1 MKKIVLTAAILAIGF
16 SATAQNW
23 EDGLRF
29 SENEYEGTARTMAMG
44 NAFTALGGDM
54 GSLGINPAGSAVA
67 RRSQFTVTPGMNI
80 SIARV
85 QGEVLNDGSVAFGNK
100 LQNDQSR
107 FSMPNIGGM
116 INFNTGR

>member
-44 NAFTALGGDM
+44 IPLMPF
-54 GSLGINPAGSAVA
+54 
-67 RRSQFTVTPGMNI
+67 
-80 SIARV
+80 
-85 QGEVLNDGSVAFGNK
+85 GETLVHSE
-100 LQNDQSR
+100 
-107 FSMPNIGGM
+107 
-116 INFNTGR
+116 